1 MLAGAE
7 AVMAVYVVKAAIADP
22 ARTFSFPRMKT
33 MYGGRR
39 IAVGDTVYLFA
50 SETQGGKGLI
60 ARGLVTAAQAIRKP
74 RGATRWTPRVSIT
87 VRRTAKA
94 KRPLG
99 REQLKRFRGLKDGSG
114 EVELDFKFYRQATNK
129 ICAVS
134 DKAGRYLRRFF

>member
-1 MLAGAE
+1 
-7 AVMAVYVVKAAIADP
+7 MAVYVIKAAIADP
-22 ARTFSFPRMKT
+22 SARTFSFPRMKA

-50 SETQGGKGLI
+50 SETQGGAGLV
-60 ARGLVTAAQAIRKP
+60 ARGVVTTAQAIKKP
-74 RGATRWTPRVSIT
+74 RGVARWTPRVSIT

-99 REQLKRFRGLKDGSG
+99 RDQLKRFRGVTDGSG
-114 EVELDFKFYRQATNK
+114 EAELDFKFYRQATNK

-134 DKAGRYLRRFF
+134 DKAARCLGRFF